1 MDRSAEKRTIAV
13 STAALGPLPPDGTR
27 VRPRLIQSTL
37 FPHRSPDNAV
47 KEDEYYDED
56 KDDEEEEDYCG
67 SQNKTRR
74 KSRKRKPKAVA
85 QLRASRKLKPM
96 LVLALWHFFWGS
108 SIYVAATGEET
119 LSPKIGDEDSPLTV
133 KSDFLSTISEKRQQ
147 KLKQEQPS
155 VGSAE
160 EINQRCSPPDC
171 AAISTIIG
179 TVHSNYNFKS
189 DTFLEDAKKP
199 RQVKRKPNATPDK
212 GRLNTTPRKNAMNC
226 RRNESCSAQLS
237 ANSTQSEYTPQS
249 LPNLR
254 LEAKMTAE
262 ENSRLF
268 SGRQIHPFFSS
279 WKAGKRS
286 QEAADVD
293 RWCSIERK
301 EKSLNFNPIH
311 DDALSLDWGNWIFSE
326 RTFDS
331 STCGV
336 ESVCPPI
343 YDGRVKSL
351 QLDNFLN
358 LSHSSAASLWQNE
371 GSSVQCPIQL
381 ETVSLDPFTMQQSS
395 KPLVDEQL
403 AHCERIMDIEVASDI
418 ERQGRF
424 LKERMTLYYQSCDNQ
439 PANSLWTNKYRPEK
453 AIEICGNSKSV
464 KFLSEW
470 LHFWHEKG
478 VRTSQFS
485 DNVKRGIL
493 LDADYNFERSD
504 SDSEDVN
511 GETVLKNVLLV
522 TGPVG
527 YYYENLFT
535 VKKKLTCHRHM
546 KRHDP
551 KDTEWDSALCVQRI
565 QYISYA
571 GDIKSRII
579 AQDLTYRIQTLII
592 TMCLDYG
599 HVLSGKSAAIYACAK
614 EQGFQVI
621 EITSTTLKIGNKQL
635 LKSSPGKCTLSVPQG
650 SDNEVIELI
659 PLYDND
665 NSQNASTMPWKSS
678 SEDNIT
684 ASAQGDIKT
693 VILFEDVDTT
703 LYEDRGFI
711 ATIKQLAETAKR
723 PMILTSNSSNP
734 VLPNNLDRVE
744 VCFTV
749 PPSEELLRLVHMVC
763 AAEKIHPCLVEQFIS
778 RSQGDIRKTIMHLQF
793 WCQGQS
799 SKKDSGVQ
807 SDSRVQRVYGPVGF
821 DLDAGHCILPNIF
834 PSGYPSQ
841 LSEIVEKEITK
852 ALLMEE
858 SSRLLK
864 MVEEE
869 EQNNSD
875 LGMHDEPEMEEAKK
889 EEILSRHCFDQDG
902 NEFAADFRTIY
913 EVFDVS
919 GSPIAFARRNVRRRS
934 DTVLF
939 SDSEDECMGGGVPVV
954 HGELFQDLNNE
965 VQPELSNKS
974 SSHCRETDRCLQP
987 ELLLH
992 SEGEK
997 LEESCYHFFETTE
1010 SLHANAPCLSADV
1023 SCVQDSL
1030 FIPETDMNDGI
1041 VPPSGT
1047 VSCCHVDDN
1056 AEAAFTNKK
1065 FLPNMLPAENNN
1077 FDQSIAGFQKI
1088 PEALESTFD
1097 VVYREVVGDSHFQ
1110 RVEAV
1115 PREYQVL
1122 DECSLMDFSRRSN
1135 RMDASWSSEV
1145 TDVVQETW
1153 RKLRLC
1159 RMDLQQQAS
1168 LREKDAFRIVELAY
1182 KMTHLISEA
1191 DLLLA
1196 DCQPLI
1202 CVSIFYNFDLD

>member
-1 MDRSAEKRTIAV
+1 MDRSAEKRTVAV
-13 STAALGPLPPDGTR
+13 STASLDPPPPEGAR
-27 VRPRLIQSTL
+27 ARRRLIQSTL

-47 KEDEYYDED
+47 KEDEYCDED
-56 KDDEEEEDYCG
+56 KDDEEVEDYCG
-67 SQNKTRR
+67 SQNKT
-74 KSRKRKPKAVA
+74 KGKARKRKPKAIA
-85 QLRASRKLKPM
+85 QLRASRK
-96 LVLALWHFFWGS
+96 
-108 SIYVAATGEET
+108 VAATGEET
-119 LSPKIGDEDSPLTV
+119 LSPKIDDEDSPLTV
-133 KSDFLSTISEKRQQ
+133 KSDFLSRVSETLQQ
-147 KLKQEQPS
+147 KLQQEQPS

-160 EINQRCSPPDC
+160 EINQTCSPPDC
-171 AAISTIIG
+171 AA
-179 TVHSNYNFKS
+179 N
-189 DTFLEDAKKP
+189 AKKP

-226 RRNESCSAQLS
+226 SRNESCSEQLS
-237 ANSTQSEYTPQS
+237 ANSTHSEYTPQP

-268 SGRQIHPFFSS
+268 TGRQIHPFFSS

-311 DDALSLDWGNWIFSE
+311 VFENVQDDALSLDWGNWIFSE

-351 QLDNFLN
+351 QFDNFLN

-371 GSSVQCPIQL
+371 GSSVQCPIQP

-424 LKERMTLYYQSCDNQ
+424 LKERMTSYYQSCDNQ

-453 AIEICGNSKSV
+453 AIEICGNRKSV

-470 LHFWHEKG
+470 LHLWHEKG
-478 VRTSQFS
+478 IRTSQFS
-485 DNVKRGIL
+485 DNGNKGIIP
-493 LDADYNFERSD
+493 DADYNCERSD
-504 SDSEDVN
+504 SDSEDLN

-527 YYYENLFT
+527 VYIYLFPFSCMSSE
-535 VKKKLTCHRHM
+535 L
-546 KRHDP
+546 
-551 KDTEWDSALCVQRI
+551 
-565 QYISYA
+565 YISHSIA
-571 GDIKSRII
+571 GLFFL
-579 AQDLTYRIQTLII
+579 Q
-592 TMCLDYG
+592 
-599 HVLSGKSAAIYACAK
+599 SGKSAAVYACAK

-621 EITSTTLKIGNKQL
+621 EVNASDWRNGALVKQKFGEAVESHWLQCGMENSGNKQL
-635 LKSSPGKCTLSVPQG
+635 LKSSPGKCALSVPQG
-650 SDNEVIELI
+650 SDNEVIDLT

-665 NSQNASTMPWKSS
+665 NSQNASRMPCKSS
-678 SEDNIT
+678 CEDNIT

-763 AAEKIHPCLVEQFIS
+763 AAEKIQPCLVEQFIGC
-778 RSQGDIRKTIMHLQF
+778 SQGDIRKTIMHLQF

-799 SKKDSGVQ
+799 SKKDSGVH

-821 DLDAGHCILPNIF
+821 DLDAGHCILPKIF
-834 PSGYPSQ
+834 PCGYPSQ

-858 SSRLLK
+858 GSRLRK

-875 LGMHDEPEMEEAKK
+875 LGTHDEPEMEEAKK

-902 NEFAADFRTIY
+902 NEFAADFRTTY
-913 EVFDVS
+913 EVSNVS
-919 GSPIAFARRNVRRRS
+919 GSPIAFTRRNVRRRS

-939 SDSEDECMGGGVPVV
+939 SDSEDECMGDGVPVV

-965 VQPELSNKS
+965 VKPELSSKS
-974 SSHCRETDRCLQP
+974 SSHRRETERCFQP

-997 LEESCYHFFETTE
+997 LEESCYHFFETIE
-1010 SLHANAPCLSADV
+1010 SSHANAACVSADV
-1023 SCVQDSL
+1023 SRVQDSL
-1030 FIPETDMNDGI
+1030 FIPDTDMNDGI

-1047 VSCCHVDDN
+1047 VSCCHADDN
-1056 AEAAFTNKK
+1056 AEAAFTIKE
-1065 FLPNMLPAENNN
+1065 FLPNMLPAESNN
-1077 FDQSIAGFQKI
+1077 FDQSIAGFHKI

-1097 VVYREVVGDSHFQ
+1097 VVTEVVYREEVGDSHFQ
-1110 RVEAV
+1110 HVEAV
-1115 PREYQVL
+1115 PREHQVL
-1122 DECSLMDFSRRSN
+1122 DECSLMDFSTRSN
-1135 RMDASWSSEV
+1135 CMDASWSSEV

-1159 RMDLQQQAS
+1159 RINLQQHAS
-1168 LREKDAFRIVELAY
+1168 LREKDAFRIVELAN
-1182 KMTHLISEA
+1182 KMTRLISEA